1 MTSFNLTLIE
11 NTSDI
16 EISKLLEESERVG
29 TVGSPSSTTKLT
41 LNIMEYAIENKLIG
55 ELAIFKFRQN
65 KKPHY
70 TLGQITEVTLK
81 NNLLE
86 DSTMQSIA
94 RITGSVK
101 QVSGTQ
107 DVHIGSFSPSAVFSH
122 NSDTNFF
129 EQSILGTVPSTGT
142 PILQVSDIVLEKLL
156 QKYLDKLFYLGH
168 SYGSNTKLPMWFK
181 HFGHG
186 ANGNGEAFHMGI
198 FGATGSGKSTLAQR
212 ILIGYSKH
220 KEMGLIILDPV
231 GEFSKNMNADR
242 TKSNVEGSDPDYKSI
257 LQYLGKELIPIN
269 VRNLVLDRWDI
280 FKQLLHESSFFRRLT
295 VDGENRTNA
304 INLLENKLTNC
315 RVKLTDL
322 ASRVTFDLVMNVLR
336 DEINQEEIFSGKE
349 PRSRLRSRLAAVND
363 EELYGV
369 WISISSLFASRAGAH
384 KISDLLSRFKQRE
397 KPFVIIDLSSQSIHE
412 LNLYWSETI
421 QTLILI
427 RLLRGL
433 SDLGEEAW
441 YNGESLNTLVVLDEA
456 HRFAGKRHEN
466 DRNHSHLEGLK
477 DRLIDY
483 ARTTRKFGL
492 GWMFISTS
500 LSSIDRDIL
509 QQLKIVFFG
518 FGLSLGS
525 DFLMLKEMIP
535 DNSAIEL
542 YRSFGDPASSFTP
555 ETRQFPF
562 MSKGPVSP
570 LSFAG
575 FPLFINAFSHDDFI
589 IENKFDKKFSS
600 PELQS

>member
-1 MTSFNLTLIE
+1 MTVIE
-11 NTSDI
+11 NTTDL
-16 EISKLLEESERVG
+16 EVSKLLENSEKLG
-29 TVGSPSSTTKLT
+29 TIGSPSSTTKLT

-55 ELAIFKFRQN
+55 ELAIFKYRQN
-65 KKPHY
+65 TKSHY

-107 DVHIGSFSPSAVFSH
+107 DVHIGSFSPSAIFCH
-122 NSDTNFF
+122 NPDTNFF

-142 PILQVSDIVLEKLL
+142 PILQASDIILEKLL
-156 QKYLDKLFYLGH
+156 QRYLDQLFYLGR
-168 SYGSNTKLPMWFK
+168 SYGSETKLPMWFK

-186 ANGNGEAFHMGI
+186 VDGNGEAFHMGI

-212 ILIGYSKH
+212 ILIGYARY
-220 KEMGLIILDPV
+220 KEMGLLVLDPV
-231 GEFSKNMNADR
+231 GEFSTNMDITEN
-242 TKSNVEGSDPDYKSI
+242 SNDDEGFNPDYKSI
-257 LQYLGKELIPIN
+257 LTNLDKKPISVN

-280 FKQLLHESSFFRRLT
+280 FWQLLKESSFFQRLT
-295 VDGENRTNA
+295 IGRDNVNNA
-304 INLLENKLTNC
+304 IDLLEDKLKNKGVN
-315 RVKLTDL
+315 LTDL
-322 ASRVTFDLVMNVLR
+322 STRGTFNLVMEILR
-336 DEINQEEIFSGKE
+336 DETNQVEIYLTRE
-349 PRSRLRSRLAAVND
+349 PRSRLRSRLLSVDA
-363 EELYGV
+363 EELFNI
-369 WISISSLFASRAGAH
+369 WKNISSLFAARPGAH
-384 KISDLLSRFKQRE
+384 KIGDLLSRFNNKE
-397 KPFVIIDLSSQSIHE
+397 KPLVIIDLSSHSMKK
-412 LNLYWSETI
+412 LDLYWSETI
-421 QTLILI
+421 QTLILL

-433 SDLGEEAW
+433 SDLGEQAW
-441 YNGESLNTLVVLDEA
+441 QKRESLNTLVVLDEA
-456 HRFAGKRHEN
+456 HRFAGRRHEN
-466 DRNHSHLEGLK
+466 ERNQNSLLDSLR

-483 ARTTRKFGL
+483 VRTTRKFGL

-509 QQLKIVFFG
+509 QQLKIIFFG

-535 DNSAIEL
+535 DNSALEL

-555 ETRQFPF
+555 DTKQFPF

-575 FPLFINAFSHDDFI
+575 FPLFINAFSHTEFI
-589 IENKFDKKFSS
+589 EQNKLDKKISS
-600 PELQS
+600 SILQQ